1 MALTDQS
8 SVSAVFATILFV
20 AFSNFLL
27 KLFLARRT
35 IWRLRSQGLVRH
47 LSEILAT
54 CMYRFVTD
62 LPKSMPPWNPILGH
76 LYFCFKIASALPK
89 DAHPNYL
96 PDMIRRTVP
105 DLEPIYYLDT
115 WPFGPQMLVVASVR
129 GLYQITQEHP
139 LPKYH
144 VLKHFL
150 EPITEGLDIVTME
163 GELWKTW
170 RGIFNPGFSANH
182 LMNLTG
188 SLVEETVTFCDILQR
203 RLEDQMIFKMKDL
216 TDNLT
221 MDIIG
226 RVFL

>member
-1 MALTDQS
+1 MEPNS
-8 SVSAVFATILFV
+8 
-20 AFSNFLL
+20 
-27 KLFLARRT
+27 RT
-35 IWRLRSQGLVRH
+35 
-47 LSEILAT
+47 
-54 CMYRFVTD
+54 
-62 LPKSMPPWNPILGH
+62 PILLLQNCVGH
-76 LYFCFKIASALPK
+76 TK

-96 PDMIRRTVP
+96 PDMIRRTMP

-139 LPKYH
+139 LPKYY

-150 EPITEGLDIVTME
+150 EPITEGLDLVTME
-163 GELWKTW
+163 GDLWKTW

-203 RLEDQMIFKMKDL
+203 HLEDQRIFKMKDL

-226 RVFL
+226 RVVL